1 MTTGST
7 HRWLALALCAAAL
20 LLAAPFGVTPAHA
33 VTCSAVASTINFGT
47 LAVGSLTNAT
57 SSGTVVEGCTGGWPT
72 AGNLAICNAIGQG
85 DNSPSGSRTMT
96 QVYNGLTYSIVYHR
110 YSDPT
115 RSTVYAYPGAD
126 KFNIPY
132 STANGGSSTTT
143 TYAKIISS
151 PASLPPGT
159 YVDTYSNAN
168 EATATFDTWNT
179 ANPPVICGVNAFYTG
194 VPIVFTVQVTLPVS
208 CLIGATPL
216 SFGSHTVLNANFD
229 AMATLTATC
238 TNLANYSV
246 ALSAGGATGAT
257 VTTRK
262 MTGPGGA
269 TIAYGLYQDASHS
282 VNWGNT
288 VGTDAVSGQGTGLA
302 QTLTVY
308 GRIPPQTS
316 KGVGNYADT
325 VIATLWY

>member
-1 MTTGST
+1 MTTGSM
-7 HRWLALALCAAAL
+7 HRLLALALWAMAL
-20 LLAAPFGVTPAHA
+20 LLAAPLGVTPARA

-47 LAVGSLTNAT
+47 LAIGSLANAT
-57 SSGTVVEGCTGGWPT
+57 TSGTIIEGCTGGWTT
-72 AGNLAICNAIGQG
+72 AGNLATCNAIGQG
-85 DNSPSGSRTMT
+85 DNSPSGSRTMI
-96 QVYNGLTYSIVYHR
+96 QVYNGITYSIVYQL
-110 YSDPT
+110 YTNSA

-132 STANGGSSTTT
+132 TTANGGSATTT
-143 TYAKIISS
+143 TYAKIISA
-151 PASLPPGT
+151 PGALPPGT

-194 VPIVFTVQVTLPVS
+194 VPITFTVQVTLPVS
-208 CLIGATPL
+208 CVISALPL
-216 SFGSHTVLNANFD
+216 SFGSRTVLTANID
-229 AMATLTATC
+229 AQTTLSATC

-269 TIAYGLYQDASHS
+269 TIAYGLYQDSGHS

-288 VGTDAVSGQGTGLA
+288 VGTDAEGGQGNGSA

-308 GRIPPQTS
+308 GRIPPQTTPT
-316 KGVGNYADT
+316 VGNYTDT